1 MEKVYIVERRTWM
14 AKEIIEVFKNKS
26 DANDLADKMESNKAF
41 SDGYNEYYVVEF
53 EVK

>member
-14 AKEIIEVFKNKS
+14 SKDIIEVFKNKS
-26 DANDLADKMESNKAF
+26 DADNFANDMESSKAF

-53 EVK
+53 KIK